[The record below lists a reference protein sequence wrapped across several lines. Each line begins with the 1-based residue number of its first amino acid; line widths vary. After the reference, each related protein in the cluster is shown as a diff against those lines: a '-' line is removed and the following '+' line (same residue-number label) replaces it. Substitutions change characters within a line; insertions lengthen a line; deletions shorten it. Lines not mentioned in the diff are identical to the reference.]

1 MKAKTKAKTKAKM
14 KKKSGRGASS
24 EATRSINFRVP
35 KSWVGKVDA
44 LRKSSLV
51 PVEVSRTAMFRFA
64 LGHGLEMLM
73 TGKIMKGK
81 GRDKSATRPGHSS
94 SSRTRRSTTRRETRR

>member
-1 MKAKTKAKTKAKM
+1 MKAKKARA
-14 KKKSGRGASS
+14 GRGAPS

-35 KSWVGKVDA
+35 KSWVAKVDA

-73 TGKIMKGK
+73 KGK
-81 GRDKSATRPGHSS
+81 GKGKGKSAARLARSS
-94 SSRTRRSTTRRETRR
+94 SSRMRRSTTRRGARK